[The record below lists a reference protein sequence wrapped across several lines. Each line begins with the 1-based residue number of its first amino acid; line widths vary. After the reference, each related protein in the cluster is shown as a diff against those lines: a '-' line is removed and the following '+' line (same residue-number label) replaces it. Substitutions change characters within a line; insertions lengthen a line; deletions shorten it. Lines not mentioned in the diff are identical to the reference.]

1 MKVSGIGLSV
11 VMDIAKA
18 YNSELTITH
27 SDLGGA
33 AFSFDFP
40 AN

>member
-1 MKVSGIGLSV
+1 
-11 VMDIAKA
+11 MDIVKA
-18 YNSELTITH
+18 YNGELTVTQ